1 MCLNFIVF
9 KTFKSNFKIRWRII
23 SSLNELTKRVL
34 IMAENSFKNV
44 STQPKV
50 FFLLPVKT
58 LFLLG
63 GVFSAFFILIAG
75 LVLFGYTNSMDNA
88 IFSLMRSNSSNPILD
103 QTLQRIVFLGSS
115 QFVLPLSLLV
125 GVFLSLYRKNLALGV
140 WFVLSVILFE
150 ALLESLKHLL
160 VHSIQR
166 FSHSANFPNATAL
179 SLTLF
184 YGLLVLLI
192 PHLITHQIFQNIL
205 SYSLLGLILLIGLVL
220 IVLGVSFSSVL
231 GGVCLGALGACFSI
245 GIYLSV
251 FQKI

>member
-1 MCLNFIVF
+1 
-9 KTFKSNFKIRWRII
+9 
-23 SSLNELTKRVL
+23 
-34 IMAENSFKNV
+34 MAENSFKNV
-44 STQPKV
+44 TIQSKP
-50 FFLLPVKT
+50 FFLSQVKT

-63 GVFSAFFILIAG
+63 GVFSAFFILMVG
-75 LVLFGYTNSMDNA
+75 LVFFDYANSMDNA
-88 IFSLMRSNSSNPILD
+88 IFNFVRSTSFNSSPIL
-103 QTLQRIVFLGSS
+103 TLILQNIARLGSS

-150 ALLESLKHLL
+150 ALLKSLKHLFAYSML
-160 VHSIQR
+160 
-166 FSHSANFPNATAL
+166 SHSTNFPNASAL

-184 YGLLVLLI
+184 YGLLILLI
-192 PHLITHQIFQNIL
+192 PHLITHQTLKNIL
-205 SYSLLGLILLIGLVL
+205 FYSLFGLIFLIGLVL

-231 GGVCLGALGACFSI
+231 GGFCLGALGACFSI

>member
-1 MCLNFIVF
+1 
-9 KTFKSNFKIRWRII
+9 
-23 SSLNELTKRVL
+23 
-34 IMAENSFKNV
+34 MAENSFKNV
-44 STQPKV
+44 STQPKA

-63 GVFSAFFILIAG
+63 GVFSAFFILIFG
-75 LVLFGYTNSMDNA
+75 LVFFDYTNSMDHA

-103 QTLQRIVFLGSS
+103 QTLRRVVFLGYS

-125 GVFLSLYRKNLALGV
+125 GVFLSLYRRNLALGV
-140 WFVLSVILFE
+140 WFVLSVVIFE
-150 ALLESLKHLL
+150 ALLESLKHLFAYSVQWL
-160 VHSIQR
+160 
-166 FSHSANFPNATAL
+166 SHSANFPSAIAL

-231 GGVCLGALGACFSI
+231 GGFCLGALGACFSI

>member
-1 MCLNFIVF
+1 
-9 KTFKSNFKIRWRII
+9 
-23 SSLNELTKRVL
+23 
-34 IMAENSFKNV
+34 MAENSFKNV

-50 FFLLPVKT
+50 FFLLQVRT

-63 GVFSAFFILIAG
+63 GVFSAFFILMVG
-75 LVLFGYTNSMDNA
+75 LVFFDYAHSMDNA
-88 IFSLMRSNSSNPILD
+88 IFNLMRSNSSNPILD

-125 GVFLSLYRKNLALGV
+125 GVFLSLYRRNLALGV
-140 WFVLSVILFE
+140 WFVLSVILVE

-160 VHSIQR
+160 AHSIQWL
-166 FSHSANFPNATAL
+166 SHSTNFPNATAL
-179 SLTLF
+179 SLALF
-184 YGLLVLLI
+184 YGLLILLI
-192 PHLITHQIFQNIL
+192 PHLITHQTLKNIL
-205 SYSLLGLILLIGLVL
+205 FYSLFGLIFLIGLAL

-231 GGVCLGALGACFSI
+231 GGFCLGALGACFSI

>member
-1 MCLNFIVF
+1 
-9 KTFKSNFKIRWRII
+9 
-23 SSLNELTKRVL
+23 
-34 IMAENSFKNV
+34 MAENSFKNV
-44 STQPKV
+44 STQPKP

-63 GVFSAFFILIAG
+63 GVFSAFFILIFG
-75 LVLFGYTNSMDNA
+75 LVLFDYANLMDHA
-88 IFSLMRSNSSNPILD
+88 IFNLMRSNSSSPILD
-103 QTLQRIVFLGSS
+103 QTLRRVVFLGSS

-125 GVFLSLYRKNLALGV
+125 GVFLSLYRRNLALGV

-160 VHSIQR
+160 AHSIQWL
-166 FSHSANFPNATAL
+166 SHSANFPSAIAL

-184 YGLLVLLI
+184 YGLLILLI
-192 PHLITHQIFQNIL
+192 PHFIAHQIFQNIL
-205 SYSLLGLILLIGLVL
+205 SYSLLGLILLIGLAL

-231 GGVCLGALGACFSI
+231 GGLCLGALGACFSI

>member
-1 MCLNFIVF
+1 
-9 KTFKSNFKIRWRII
+9 
-23 SSLNELTKRVL
+23 
-34 IMAENSFKNV
+34 MAENSFKNV
-44 STQPKV
+44 STHPKV
-50 FFLLPVKT
+50 FFLLPVKA

-63 GVFSAFFILIAG
+63 GVFSAFFIMIAG

-88 IFSLMRSNSSNPILD
+88 IFNFARSTPLNSNPIL
-103 QTLQRIVFLGSS
+103 TLILQSIANLGSS

-125 GVFLSLYRKNLALGV
+125 GVFLSLYRRNLALGV

-160 VHSIQR
+160 AHSIQWL
-166 FSHSANFPNATAL
+166 SHSANFPSAIAL

-205 SYSLLGLILLIGLVL
+205 SCSLLGLILLIGLAL

-231 GGVCLGALGACFSI
+231 GGFCLGALGACFSI

>member
-1 MCLNFIVF
+1 
-9 KTFKSNFKIRWRII
+9 
-23 SSLNELTKRVL
+23 
-34 IMAENSFKNV
+34 MAENSFKNV
-44 STQPKV
+44 STQPKA

-75 LVLFGYTNSMDNA
+75 LVFFDYANSMDNA
-88 IFSLMRSNSSNPILD
+88 IFSLMRSNSSSPILD

-125 GVFLSLYRKNLALGV
+125 GVFLSLYRRNLALGV

-160 VHSIQR
+160 AHSIQWL
-166 FSHSANFPNATAL
+166 SHSANFPNAIAL

-205 SYSLLGLILLIGLVL
+205 SYSLLGLIFLIGLVL

-231 GGVCLGALGACFSI
+231 GGFCLGALGACFSI

>member
-1 MCLNFIVF
+1 
-9 KTFKSNFKIRWRII
+9 
-23 SSLNELTKRVL
+23 
-34 IMAENSFKNV
+34 MAENSFKNV
-44 STQPKV
+44 STQPKP
-50 FFLLPVKT
+50 FFLLQVKT

-75 LVLFGYTNSMDNA
+75 LVFFDYANSMDNA
-88 IFSLMRSNSSNPILD
+88 IFSLMRSNSSSPILD
-103 QTLQRIVFLGSS
+103 QTLRRIVFLGSS

-125 GVFLSLYRKNLALGV
+125 GVFLSLYRRNLALGV

-160 VHSIQR
+160 AHSIQWL
-166 FSHSANFPNATAL
+166 SHSANFPSAIAL

-205 SYSLLGLILLIGLVL
+205 SYSLLGLIFLIGLAL

-231 GGVCLGALGACFSI
+231 GGFCLGALGACFSI

>member
-1 MCLNFIVF
+1 
-9 KTFKSNFKIRWRII
+9 
-23 SSLNELTKRVL
+23 
-34 IMAENSFKNV
+34 MAENSFKNV
-44 STQPKV
+44 SAQPKV

-63 GVFSAFFILIAG
+63 GVFSAFFIMIAG

-88 IFSLMRSNSSNPILD
+88 IFSLMRSNSSSPILD
-103 QTLQRIVFLGSS
+103 QTLRRVVFLGSS

-125 GVFLSLYRKNLALGV
+125 GVFLSLYRRNLALGV

-150 ALLESLKHLL
+150 ALLESLKHLFA
-160 VHSIQR
+160 HSIQWLSR
-166 FSHSANFPNATAL
+166 SANFPNASAL

-184 YGLLVLLI
+184 YGLLILLI
-192 PHLITHQIFQNIL
+192 PHLITHQTLKNVLF
-205 SYSLLGLILLIGLVL
+205 YSLFGLIFLIGLAL

-231 GGVCLGALGACFSI
+231 GGFCLGALGACFSI

>member
-1 MCLNFIVF
+1 
-9 KTFKSNFKIRWRII
+9 
-23 SSLNELTKRVL
+23 
-34 IMAENSFKNV
+34 MAENSFKNV
-44 STQPKV
+44 STQPKP
-50 FFLLPVKT
+50 FFLLPIKT

-63 GVFSAFFILIAG
+63 GVFSAFFILIVG
-75 LVLFGYTNSMDNA
+75 LVFFDYTNSMDHA
-88 IFSLMRSNSSNPILD
+88 IFSLMRSNSSSPILD
-103 QTLQRIVFLGSS
+103 QTLRRVIFLGSS

-125 GVFLSLYRKNLALGV
+125 GVFLSLYRRNLALGV

-160 VHSIQR
+160 AHSIQWL
-166 FSHSANFPNATAL
+166 SHSANFPSAIAL

-192 PHLITHQIFQNIL
+192 PHLITHQISQNIL
-205 SYSLLGLILLIGLVL
+205 SYSLLGLILLIGLAL

>member
-1 MCLNFIVF
+1 
-9 KTFKSNFKIRWRII
+9 
-23 SSLNELTKRVL
+23 
-34 IMAENSFKNV
+34 MAENSLKNV
-44 STQPKV
+44 TIQSKP
-50 FFLLPVKT
+50 FFLSQVKT

-63 GVFSAFFILIAG
+63 GVFSAFFILMVG
-75 LVLFGYTNSMDNA
+75 LVFFDYANSMDNA

-125 GVFLSLYRKNLALGV
+125 GVFLSLYRRNLALGV
-140 WFVLSVILFE
+140 WFVLSVVLFE

-160 VHSIQR
+160 AYSIQWLSR
-166 FSHSANFPNATAL
+166 NANFPNATAL

-192 PHLITHQIFQNIL
+192 PHLITHQTLKNIL
-205 SYSLLGLILLIGLVL
+205 FYSLFGLIFLIGLAL

-231 GGVCLGALGACFSI
+231 GGFCLGALGACFSI

>member
-1 MCLNFIVF
+1 
-9 KTFKSNFKIRWRII
+9 
-23 SSLNELTKRVL
+23 
-34 IMAENSFKNV
+34 MAENSFKNV
-44 STQPKV
+44 STQPKP

-63 GVFSAFFILIAG
+63 GVFSAFFILIFG
-75 LVLFGYTNSMDNA
+75 LVFFDYTNSMDNA
-88 IFSLMRSNSSNPILD
+88 IFNFARSTPLNSNPIL
-103 QTLQRIVFLGSS
+103 TLILQSIANLGSS

-125 GVFLSLYRKNLALGV
+125 GVFLSLYRRNLALGV
-140 WFVLSVILFE
+140 WFVLSVVIFE
-150 ALLESLKHLL
+150 ALLESLKHLFT
-160 VHSIQR
+160 HSIQWL
-166 FSHSANFPNATAL
+166 SHSANFPSAIAL
-179 SLTLF
+179 SLALF

-205 SYSLLGLILLIGLVL
+205 SYSLFGLILLIGLAL

>member
-1 MCLNFIVF
+1 
-9 KTFKSNFKIRWRII
+9 
-23 SSLNELTKRVL
+23 
-34 IMAENSFKNV
+34 MAENSFKNV

-63 GVFSAFFILIAG
+63 GVFSAFFIMIAG
-75 LVLFGYTNSMDNA
+75 LVFFDYTNSMDHA
-88 IFSLMRSNSSNPILD
+88 IFSLMRSNSSSPILD
-103 QTLQRIVFLGSS
+103 QTLRRVVFLGSS

-125 GVFLSLYRKNLALGV
+125 GVFLSLYRRNLALGV

-160 VHSIQR
+160 AHSIQWL
-166 FSHSANFPNATAL
+166 SHSANFPSATAL

-192 PHLITHQIFQNIL
+192 PHFIAHKTLQNIL
-205 SYSLLGLILLIGLVL
+205 IYGLFGLIFLISLSL

-231 GGVCLGALGACFSI
+231 GGFCLGALGACFSI

>member
-1 MCLNFIVF
+1 
-9 KTFKSNFKIRWRII
+9 
-23 SSLNELTKRVL
+23 
-34 IMAENSFKNV
+34 MAENSFKNV
-44 STQPKV
+44 STQPKL
-50 FFLLPVKT
+50 FFLLQVKT

-63 GVFSAFFILIAG
+63 GIFSAFFIMIAG

-88 IFSLMRSNSSNPILD
+88 IFSLMRSNSSSPILD
-103 QTLQRIVFLGSS
+103 QTLRRVVFLGSS

-125 GVFLSLYRKNLALGV
+125 GVFLSLYRRNLALGV

-160 VHSIQR
+160 AHSIQWL
-166 FSHSANFPNATAL
+166 SHSANFPSATAL

-192 PHLITHQIFQNIL
+192 PHFITHQIFQNIL
-205 SYSLLGLILLIGLVL
+205 SCSLLGLILLISLAL

-231 GGVCLGALGACFSI
+231 GGFCLGALGACFSI

>member
-1 MCLNFIVF
+1 
-9 KTFKSNFKIRWRII
+9 
-23 SSLNELTKRVL
+23 
-34 IMAENSFKNV
+34 MAENSFKNV

-58 LFLLG
+58 LFFLG
-63 GVFSAFFILIAG
+63 GVFSAFFILIFG
-75 LVLFGYTNSMDNA
+75 LVFFDYTNSMDHA
-88 IFSLMRSNSSNPILD
+88 IFSLMRSNSSSPIL
-103 QTLQRIVFLGSS
+103 TLILQNIANLGSS

-125 GVFLSLYRKNLALGV
+125 GVFLSLYRRNLALGV

-160 VHSIQR
+160 AHSIQR

-179 SLTLF
+179 SLVLF

-205 SYSLLGLILLIGLVL
+205 SYSLLGLIFLIGLAL

-231 GGVCLGALGACFSI
+231 GGFCLGALGACFSI

>member
-1 MCLNFIVF
+1 
-9 KTFKSNFKIRWRII
+9 
-23 SSLNELTKRVL
+23 
-34 IMAENSFKNV
+34 MAENSFKNV
-44 STQPKV
+44 STQPKA

-103 QTLQRIVFLGSS
+103 QTLQRVVFLGSS

-125 GVFLSLYRKNLALGV
+125 GVFLSLYRRNLALGV

-150 ALLESLKHLL
+150 ALLESLKHLFT
-160 VHSIQR
+160 HSIQWL
-166 FSHSANFPNATAL
+166 SHSANFPSAIAL
-179 SLTLF
+179 SLALF

-205 SYSLLGLILLIGLVL
+205 SYSLLGLIFLIGLVL

-231 GGVCLGALGACFSI
+231 GGFCLGALGACFSI

>member
-1 MCLNFIVF
+1 
-9 KTFKSNFKIRWRII
+9 
-23 SSLNELTKRVL
+23 
-34 IMAENSFKNV
+34 MAENSFKNV
-44 STQPKV
+44 STHPKA

-63 GVFSAFFILIAG
+63 GVFSAFFIMIAG
-75 LVLFGYTNSMDNA
+75 LVLFGYTNSMDHA
-88 IFSLMRSNSSNPILD
+88 IFSLMRSNSSSPILD
-103 QTLQRIVFLGSS
+103 QTLRRVVFLGSS

-125 GVFLSLYRKNLALGV
+125 GVFLSLYRRNLALGV

-150 ALLESLKHLL
+150 ALLESLKHLFTHFVQWL
-160 VHSIQR
+160 
-166 FSHSANFPNATAL
+166 SHSANFPSAIAL

-192 PHLITHQIFQNIL
+192 PHLIAHQIFQNIL
-205 SYSLLGLILLIGLVL
+205 SCSLLGLILLIDLAL

>member
-1 MCLNFIVF
+1 
-9 KTFKSNFKIRWRII
+9 
-23 SSLNELTKRVL
+23 
-34 IMAENSFKNV
+34 MAENSFKNV
-44 STQPKV
+44 STQPKP

-63 GVFSAFFILIAG
+63 GVFSAFFILIFG
-75 LVLFGYTNSMDNA
+75 LVFFDYANSMDNA
-88 IFSLMRSNSSNPILD
+88 IFNLMRSNSSSPILD
-103 QTLQRIVFLGSS
+103 QTLRRVVFLGSS

-160 VHSIQR
+160 AHSIQWL
-166 FSHSANFPNATAL
+166 SHSANFPSAIAL

-184 YGLLVLLI
+184 YGLLILLI
-192 PHLITHQIFQNIL
+192 PHFIAHQIFQNIL
-205 SYSLLGLILLIGLVL
+205 SYSLLGLILLIGLAL

>member
-1 MCLNFIVF
+1 
-9 KTFKSNFKIRWRII
+9 
-23 SSLNELTKRVL
+23 
-34 IMAENSFKNV
+34 MAENSFKNV
-44 STQPKV
+44 STQPKP
-50 FFLLPVKT
+50 FFLLPAKT

-63 GVFSAFFILIAG
+63 GIFSAFFILIAG
-75 LVLFGYTNSMDNA
+75 LVFFDYANSMDHA

-103 QTLQRIVFLGSS
+103 QTLQRVVFLGSS

-125 GVFLSLYRKNLALGV
+125 GVFLSLYRRNLVLGV

-150 ALLESLKHLL
+150 ALLESLKHLFT
-160 VHSIQR
+160 HSIQWL
-166 FSHSANFPNATAL
+166 SHSANFPSAIAL

-205 SYSLLGLILLIGLVL
+205 SCSLLGLIFLIGLAL

-231 GGVCLGALGACFSI
+231 GGFCLGALGACFSI

>member
-1 MCLNFIVF
+1 
-9 KTFKSNFKIRWRII
+9 
-23 SSLNELTKRVL
+23 
-34 IMAENSFKNV
+34 MAENSFKNV
-44 STQPKV
+44 STQPKP

-63 GVFSAFFILIAG
+63 GIFSAFFILIAG
-75 LVLFGYTNSMDNA
+75 LVFFDYTHLMDNA
-88 IFSLMRSNSSNPILD
+88 IFNFARSTPFNSSPIL
-103 QTLQRIVFLGSS
+103 TLILQNIANLGSS

-125 GVFLSLYRKNLALGV
+125 GVFLSLYRRNLALGV

-150 ALLESLKHLL
+150 ALLESLKHLFAYPVQWL
-160 VHSIQR
+160 SR
-166 FSHSANFPNATAL
+166 SANFPNATAL
-179 SLTLF
+179 SLVLF

-205 SYSLLGLILLIGLVL
+205 SYSLLGLILLISLAL

-231 GGVCLGALGACFSI
+231 GGFCLGAFGACFSI

>member
-1 MCLNFIVF
+1 
-9 KTFKSNFKIRWRII
+9 
-23 SSLNELTKRVL
+23 
-34 IMAENSFKNV
+34 MAENSFKNV
-44 STQPKV
+44 STQPKA

-63 GVFSAFFILIAG
+63 GIFSAFFILIVG
-75 LVLFGYTNSMDNA
+75 LVFFDYANSMDHA

-103 QTLQRIVFLGSS
+103 QTLQRVVFLGSS

-125 GVFLSLYRKNLALGV
+125 GVFLSLYRRNLALGV

-150 ALLESLKHLL
+150 ALLESLKHLFAY
-160 VHSIQR
+160 SIQWL
-166 FSHSANFPNATAL
+166 SHSANFPNASAL

-184 YGLLVLLI
+184 YGLLVLLT
-192 PHLITHQIFQNIL
+192 PHLITHQKLKNIL
-205 SYSLLGLILLIGLVL
+205 FYSLFGLIFLIGLAL

-231 GGVCLGALGACFSI
+231 GGFCLGALGACFSI

>member
-1 MCLNFIVF
+1 
-9 KTFKSNFKIRWRII
+9 
-23 SSLNELTKRVL
+23 
-34 IMAENSFKNV
+34 MAENSFKNV
-44 STQPKV
+44 STQPKA

-75 LVLFGYTNSMDNA
+75 LVFFDYANSMDNA

-103 QTLQRIVFLGSS
+103 QALQRVVFLGSS

-125 GVFLSLYRKNLALGV
+125 GVFLSLYRRNLALGV

-150 ALLESLKHLL
+150 ALLESLKHLFT
-160 VHSIQR
+160 HSIQWL
-166 FSHSANFPNATAL
+166 SHSANFPSAIAL

-192 PHLITHQIFQNIL
+192 PHLITHQTLKNIL
-205 SYSLLGLILLIGLVL
+205 FYSLFGLIFLIGLVL

-231 GGVCLGALGACFSI
+231 GGFCLGALGACFSI

>member
-1 MCLNFIVF
+1 
-9 KTFKSNFKIRWRII
+9 
-23 SSLNELTKRVL
+23 
-34 IMAENSFKNV
+34 MAENSFKNV
-44 STQPKV
+44 STQPKP

-63 GVFSAFFILIAG
+63 GVFSAFFILIVG
-75 LVLFGYTNSMDNA
+75 LVFFDYTNSMDNA
-88 IFSLMRSNSSNPILD
+88 IFSLMRSNSSSPILD
-103 QTLQRIVFLGSS
+103 QTLRRVVFLGSS

-160 VHSIQR
+160 AHSIQWL
-166 FSHSANFPNATAL
+166 SHSANFPSAIAL

-192 PHLITHQIFQNIL
+192 PHLITHQTLKNVLF
-205 SYSLLGLILLIGLVL
+205 YSLLGLIFLIGLVL

-231 GGVCLGALGACFSI
+231 GGFCLGALGACFSI

>member
-1 MCLNFIVF
+1 
-9 KTFKSNFKIRWRII
+9 
-23 SSLNELTKRVL
+23 
-34 IMAENSFKNV
+34 MAENSFKNATIQ
-44 STQPKV
+44 SKP
-50 FFLLPVKT
+50 FFLSQVKT

-63 GVFSAFFILIAG
+63 GVFSAFFIMIAG

-103 QTLQRIVFLGSS
+103 QALQRIAFLGSS

-125 GVFLSLYRKNLALGV
+125 GVFLSLYRRNLALGV
-140 WFVLSVILFE
+140 WFVLSVVIFE

-160 VHSIQR
+160 AHPVQWL
-166 FSHSANFPNATAL
+166 SHSANFPSAIAL
-179 SLTLF
+179 SLALF

-231 GGVCLGALGACFSI
+231 GGFCLGALGACFSI

>member
-1 MCLNFIVF
+1 
-9 KTFKSNFKIRWRII
+9 
-23 SSLNELTKRVL
+23 
-34 IMAENSFKNV
+34 MAENSFKNV

-63 GVFSAFFILIAG
+63 GVFSAFFILMVG
-75 LVLFGYTNSMDNA
+75 LVFFDYAYLMDNA
-88 IFSLMRSNSSNPILD
+88 IFNLMRSNSSNPILD
-103 QTLQRIVFLGSS
+103 QTLRRVVFLGSS

-125 GVFLSLYRKNLALGV
+125 GVFLSLYRRNLALGV

-150 ALLESLKHLL
+150 ALLESLKHLFT
-160 VHSIQR
+160 HSIQWL
-166 FSHSANFPNATAL
+166 SHSANFPSAIAL

-192 PHLITHQIFQNIL
+192 PHFITHQIFQNIL
-205 SYSLLGLILLIGLVL
+205 SCSLLGLILLIGLALV
-220 IVLGVSFSSVL
+220 VLGVSFSSVL

>member
-1 MCLNFIVF
+1 
-9 KTFKSNFKIRWRII
+9 
-23 SSLNELTKRVL
+23 
-34 IMAENSFKNV
+34 MAENSFKNV
-44 STQPKV
+44 STQPKP
-50 FFLLPVKT
+50 FFLLQVKT

-75 LVLFGYTNSMDNA
+75 LVLFDYANPMDHA
-88 IFSLMRSNSSNPILD
+88 IFSLMRSNSSSPILD
-103 QTLQRIVFLGSS
+103 QTLRCVVFLGSS

-125 GVFLSLYRKNLALGV
+125 GVFLSLYRRNLVLGV
-140 WFVLSVILFE
+140 WFVLSVVLFE

-160 VHSIQR
+160 AHSIQWL
-166 FSHSANFPNATAL
+166 SHSANFPSAIAF

-184 YGLLVLLI
+184 YGLLILLM
-192 PHLITHQIFQNIL
+192 PHFIAHQIFQNIL
-205 SYSLLGLILLIGLVL
+205 SYSLLSLILLIGLAL

-231 GGVCLGALGACFSI
+231 GGFCLGALGACFSI

>member
-1 MCLNFIVF
+1 
-9 KTFKSNFKIRWRII
+9 
-23 SSLNELTKRVL
+23 
-34 IMAENSFKNV
+34 MAENSFKNV
-44 STQPKV
+44 STHPKA

-63 GVFSAFFILIAG
+63 GVFSAFFIMIAG

-88 IFSLMRSNSSNPILD
+88 IFSLMRSNSSSPILD
-103 QTLQRIVFLGSS
+103 QTLRRVVFLGSS

-125 GVFLSLYRKNLALGV
+125 GVFLSLYRRNLALGV

-160 VHSIQR
+160 AHSIQWL
-166 FSHSANFPNATAL
+166 SHSANFPSAIAL

-205 SYSLLGLILLIGLVL
+205 SYSLLGLILLIGLAL

-231 GGVCLGALGACFSI
+231 GGLCLGALGACFSI

>member
-1 MCLNFIVF
+1 
-9 KTFKSNFKIRWRII
+9 
-23 SSLNELTKRVL
+23 
-34 IMAENSFKNV
+34 MAENSFKNV
-44 STQPKV
+44 SAQPKV
-50 FFLLPVKT
+50 FFLLPIKT

-63 GVFSAFFILIAG
+63 GVFSAFFILIVG
-75 LVLFGYTNSMDNA
+75 LVFFDYTNSMDNA
-88 IFSLMRSNSSNPILD
+88 IFSLMRSNSSSPILD
-103 QTLQRIVFLGSS
+103 QTLRRVVFLGSS

-160 VHSIQR
+160 AHSIQWL
-166 FSHSANFPNATAL
+166 SHSANFPSAIAL

-205 SYSLLGLILLIGLVL
+205 SCSLLGLIFLIGLVL
-220 IVLGVSFSSVL
+220 VVLGVSFSSVL
-231 GGVCLGALGACFSI
+231 GGFCLGALGACFSI

>member
-1 MCLNFIVF
+1 
-9 KTFKSNFKIRWRII
+9 
-23 SSLNELTKRVL
+23 
-34 IMAENSFKNV
+34 MAENSLKNV
-44 STQPKV
+44 TIQSKP
-50 FFLLPVKT
+50 FFLSQVKT

-63 GVFSAFFILIAG
+63 GVFSAFFILMVG
-75 LVLFGYTNSMDNA
+75 LVFFDYANSMDNA
-88 IFSLMRSNSSNPILD
+88 IFNFVRSTPFNSSPIL
-103 QTLQRIVFLGSS
+103 TLILQNTARLGSS

-125 GVFLSLYRKNLALGV
+125 GVFLSLYRKNLVLGV

-150 ALLESLKHLL
+150 ALLESLKHLFT
-160 VHSIQR
+160 HSIQWL
-166 FSHSANFPNATAL
+166 SHSANFPSAIAL

-184 YGLLVLLI
+184 YGLLILLI

-205 SYSLLGLILLIGLVL
+205 SCSLLGLILLIGLAL

-231 GGVCLGALGACFSI
+231 GGFCLGALGACFSI

>member
-1 MCLNFIVF
+1 
-9 KTFKSNFKIRWRII
+9 
-23 SSLNELTKRVL
+23 
-34 IMAENSFKNV
+34 MAENSFKNV
-44 STQPKV
+44 STQPKA

-63 GVFSAFFILIAG
+63 GVFSAFFILIFG
-75 LVLFGYTNSMDNA
+75 LVLFDYTNSMDHA
-88 IFSLMRSNSSNPILD
+88 IFNLMRSNSSNPILD
-103 QTLQRIVFLGSS
+103 QVLRRVVFLGSS

-125 GVFLSLYRKNLALGV
+125 GVFLSLYRRNLALGV

-150 ALLESLKHLL
+150 ALLESLKHLFA
-160 VHSIQR
+160 HSIQWL
-166 FSHSANFPNATAL
+166 SHSANFPSAIAL

-205 SYSLLGLILLIGLVL
+205 SYSLLGLILLISLAL

-231 GGVCLGALGACFSI
+231 GGFCLGALGACFSI

>member
-1 MCLNFIVF
+1 
-9 KTFKSNFKIRWRII
+9 
-23 SSLNELTKRVL
+23 
-34 IMAENSFKNV
+34 MAENSFKNV
-44 STQPKV
+44 STQPKP

-75 LVLFGYTNSMDNA
+75 LVFFDYTNSMDNT
-88 IFSLMRSNSSNPILD
+88 IFNLMRSNSSNPILD

-125 GVFLSLYRKNLALGV
+125 GVFLSLYRRNLALGV
-140 WFVLSVILFE
+140 WFVLSVVIFE
-150 ALLESLKHLL
+150 TLLKSLKHLFL
-160 VHSIQR
+160 HSFQWL
-166 FSHSANFPNATAL
+166 SHSANFPSTIVL

-184 YGLLVLLI
+184 YGLLVLLT

-205 SYSLLGLILLIGLVL
+205 SCSLLGLILLIGLVL

-231 GGVCLGALGACFSI
+231 GGFCLGVLGACFSI

>member
-1 MCLNFIVF
+1 
-9 KTFKSNFKIRWRII
+9 
-23 SSLNELTKRVL
+23 
-34 IMAENSFKNV
+34 MAENSFKNV
-44 STQPKV
+44 SAQPKV

-63 GVFSAFFILIAG
+63 GVFSAFFILMVG
-75 LVLFGYTNSMDNA
+75 LVFFDYTNSMDNA

-125 GVFLSLYRKNLALGV
+125 GVFLSLYRRNLALGV

-160 VHSIQR
+160 AHSIQWL
-166 FSHSANFPNATAL
+166 SHSANFPNASAL

-205 SYSLLGLILLIGLVL
+205 SYSLLGLIFLIGLAL

-231 GGVCLGALGACFSI
+231 GGFCLGALGACFSI

>member
-1 MCLNFIVF
+1 
-9 KTFKSNFKIRWRII
+9 
-23 SSLNELTKRVL
+23 
-34 IMAENSFKNV
+34 MAENSFKNV
-44 STQPKV
+44 STQPKP
-50 FFLLPVKT
+50 FFLLQVKT

-75 LVLFGYTNSMDNA
+75 LVLFDYANSMDHA
-88 IFSLMRSNSSNPILD
+88 IFSLMRSNSSSPILD
-103 QTLQRIVFLGSS
+103 QTLRCVVFLGSS

-150 ALLESLKHLL
+150 ALLESLKHLFL
-160 VHSIQR
+160 HSVQWL
-166 FSHSANFPNATAL
+166 SHSANFPSAIAL

-184 YGLLVLLI
+184 YGLLILLI
-192 PHLITHQIFQNIL
+192 PHLIPHFIAHQIFQNIL
-205 SYSLLGLILLIGLVL
+205 SYSLLSLILLIGLAL

-231 GGVCLGALGACFSI
+231 GGFCLGALGACFSI

>member
-1 MCLNFIVF
+1 
-9 KTFKSNFKIRWRII
+9 
-23 SSLNELTKRVL
+23 
-34 IMAENSFKNV
+34 MAENSFKNV
-44 STQPKV
+44 STQPKA
-50 FFLLPVKT
+50 FFLLQVKT

-63 GVFSAFFILIAG
+63 GIFSAFFILIAG
-75 LVLFGYTNSMDNA
+75 LVFFDYTNSMDHA

-103 QTLQRIVFLGSS
+103 QTLRRVVFLGSS

-125 GVFLSLYRKNLALGV
+125 GVFLSLYRRNLALGV
-140 WFVLSVILFE
+140 WFVLSVVIFE

-160 VHSIQR
+160 AHSIQWL
-166 FSHSANFPNATAL
+166 SYSANFPSAIAL

-205 SYSLLGLILLIGLVL
+205 SYSLLGLILLIGLAL

-231 GGVCLGALGACFSI
+231 GGFCLGVLGACFSI

>member
-1 MCLNFIVF
+1 
-9 KTFKSNFKIRWRII
+9 
-23 SSLNELTKRVL
+23 
-34 IMAENSFKNV
+34 MAENSFKNV
-44 STQPKV
+44 SKQPKP

-63 GVFSAFFILIAG
+63 GIFSAFFILIAG

-103 QTLQRIVFLGSS
+103 QALQRVVFLGSS

-125 GVFLSLYRKNLALGV
+125 GVFLSLYRRNLALGV

-160 VHSIQR
+160 AHSIQWL
-166 FSHSANFPNATAL
+166 SHSANFPSAIAL

-205 SYSLLGLILLIGLVL
+205 SYSLLGLIFLIGLAL

-231 GGVCLGALGACFSI
+231 GGFCLGALGACFSI

>member
-1 MCLNFIVF
+1 
-9 KTFKSNFKIRWRII
+9 
-23 SSLNELTKRVL
+23 
-34 IMAENSFKNV
+34 MAENSFKNV
-44 STQPKV
+44 STQPKA

-75 LVLFGYTNSMDNA
+75 LVFFDYAHLMDNA
-88 IFSLMRSNSSNPILD
+88 IFNFARSTPFNSSPIL
-103 QTLQRIVFLGSS
+103 TLILQNTARLGSS

-125 GVFLSLYRKNLALGV
+125 GVFLSLYRRNLALGV
-140 WFVLSVILFE
+140 WFVLSMVIFE
-150 ALLESLKHLL
+150 ALLKSLKHLFL
-160 VHSIQR
+160 HSVQWL
-166 FSHSANFPNATAL
+166 SHSTNFPSAIAL

-205 SYSLLGLILLIGLVL
+205 SCSLLGLILLIGLAL

>member
-1 MCLNFIVF
+1 
-9 KTFKSNFKIRWRII
+9 
-23 SSLNELTKRVL
+23 
-34 IMAENSFKNV
+34 MAENSFKNV
-44 STQPKV
+44 STHPKA

-75 LVLFGYTNSMDNA
+75 LVFFDYANSMDNA
-88 IFSLMRSNSSNPILD
+88 IFSLMRSNSSSPILD
-103 QTLQRIVFLGSS
+103 QTLRRIVFLGSS

-125 GVFLSLYRKNLALGV
+125 GVFLSLYRRNLVLGV
-140 WFVLSVILFE
+140 WFVLSVVIFE
-150 ALLESLKHLL
+150 ALLESLKHLFA
-160 VHSIQR
+160 HSVQWL
-166 FSHSANFPNATAL
+166 SHSANFPSTIAL

-192 PHLITHQIFQNIL
+192 PHLIAHQIFQNIL
-205 SYSLLGLILLIGLVL
+205 SYSLLGLIFLIGLVL

>member
-1 MCLNFIVF
+1 
-9 KTFKSNFKIRWRII
+9 
-23 SSLNELTKRVL
+23 
-34 IMAENSFKNV
+34 MAENSFKNV
-44 STQPKV
+44 SAQPKP

-75 LVLFGYTNSMDNA
+75 LVFFDYANSMDHA

-103 QTLQRIVFLGSS
+103 QTLRRVVFLGSS

-125 GVFLSLYRKNLALGV
+125 GVFLSLYRRNLALGV

-160 VHSIQR
+160 AHSIQWL
-166 FSHSANFPNATAL
+166 SHSANFPSAIAL

-205 SYSLLGLILLIGLVL
+205 SYSLLGLIFLIGLAL

>member
-1 MCLNFIVF
+1 
-9 KTFKSNFKIRWRII
+9 
-23 SSLNELTKRVL
+23 
-34 IMAENSFKNV
+34 MAENSFKNV
-44 STQPKV
+44 STHPKA

-75 LVLFGYTNSMDNA
+75 LVFFDHAHLMDNA
-88 IFSLMRSNSSNPILD
+88 IFNLMRSNSSSPILD
-103 QTLQRIVFLGSS
+103 QTLRRVVFLGSS

-125 GVFLSLYRKNLALGV
+125 GVFLSLYRRNLALGV

-150 ALLESLKHLL
+150 ALLESLKHLFAY
-160 VHSIQR
+160 SIQWL
-166 FSHSANFPNATAL
+166 SHSANFPNATAL

-220 IVLGVSFSSVL
+220 ILLGVSFSSVL
-231 GGVCLGALGACFSI
+231 GGFCLGALGACFSI